1 LAGFFLEVLL
11 PAMMGETEPVTLLTK
26 VLPRVGIQRH
36 ALLVNADGVATARME
51 AMSRR
56 RASACGERG
65 EPYVRTFSL
74 DFCVFITEFNI
85 GST

>member
-11 PAMMGETEPVTLLTK
+11 PAMMGETEPVTLLTE

-36 ALLVNADGVATARME
+36 GLLVNADGVATARME

-74 DFCVFITEFNI
+74 DFCVFN
-85 GST
+85 

>member
-1 LAGFFLEVLL
+1 
-11 PAMMGETEPVTLLTK
+11 MGETEPVTLLTK